1 MHCIIYGTLVLG
13 KVWHMLIYALNCIM
27 EISSIYFV
35 TPQFLFT
42 NVYAMHIKVWISNY
56 IQEKQWE
63 VITHPKTFGF
73 KTLCVSHN
81 KLPLLFYEWF
91 RFLLQLW
98 LWCSKSYLVSSLP
111 YSYCRLQN
119 FMFEMNILWPFRAYT
134 GTSKYRKLAR
144 MAKYSIMLV
153 YTDALGHTV
162 VWLSMIAV
170 QMTITQHWFS

>member
-1 MHCIIYGTLVLG
+1 MRWITVGTLVLG
-13 KVWHMLIYALNCIM
+13 KVWHMLIYALNCIV
-27 EISSIYFV
+27 EIASIYFA

-42 NVYAMHIKVWISNY
+42 NVYAMPIKASISNY
-56 IQEKQWE
+56 IQEKQRE
-63 VITHPKTFGF
+63 VITYPKTFGF
-73 KTLCVSHN
+73 KTFCVSHN
-81 KLPLLFYEWF
+81 KLPLLFDEWF

-98 LWCSKSYLVSSLP
+98 WWCSKSYLDSSLP

-119 FMFEMNILWPFRAYT
+119 FMFKMNILWPFRALT

-162 VWLSMIAV
+162 VWISMIAV
-170 QMTITQHWFS
+170 QMAITQHWFS